1 MERLCV
7 KVKKRFGEPV
17 RQALAEMDLLDNSYR
32 LSADDD
38 CLYVPVV
45 DDCPED
51 VCLNLPPGA
60 EITKHDLQPNKKQ
73 LTPESLLGYS
83 PSFEIVGDIAILDGD
98 EEEPETVARALL
110 EFRKSLHVVLQEE
123 SGITGEFRVRRFR
136 LVAGEDRTET
146 VHRDHGCRY
155 LVDIAKAYFT
165 PRLST
170 ERQRVV
176 LQLKPKDVVVD
187 MFAGVGPYSIA
198 AAKKCGYVYAI
209 DKNPQAVEYLLK
221 NIELNRLDNVE
232 AFVADARDLPR
243 MLGAVADHVIM
254 NLPHNACDF
263 VNEAVALT
271 KPGGVIH
278 YYAMAHEDD
287 LFGPSLCLIEEAVKK
302 AGREF
307 EVMVTRSVRSYAPH
321 QYNICID
328 MRID

>member
-38 CLYVPVV
+38 CLYVPVM
-45 DDCPED
+45 DECPED
-51 VCLNLPPGA
+51 VCSNLPHVA
-60 EITKHDLQPNKKQ
+60 ELVKHDLQPNKKQ
-73 LTPESLLGYS
+73 ITPENLLGFS

-98 EEEPETVARALL
+98 EEEPEKVAQTLL
-110 EFRKSLHVVLQEE
+110 EFRKSLRVVLQEKA
-123 SGITGEFRVRRFR
+123 GITGEFRVRSFR

-146 VHRDHGCRY
+146 VHRDHGYRY
-155 LVDIAKAYFT
+155 LVDVAKVYFT

-176 LQLKPKDVVVD
+176 LQLKSDDVVVD
-187 MFAGVGPYSIA
+187 MFAGVGPYSIP

-209 DKNPQAVEYLLK
+209 DKNPHAVEYLQK

-232 AFVADARDLPR
+232 AFVADARDLPQR
-243 MLGAVADHVIM
+243 LGQVADHVIM

-271 KPGGVIH
+271 KPGGIIH
-278 YYAMAHEDD
+278 YYAMAHEDA
-287 LFGPSLCLIEEAVKK
+287 LFGPSLCLIEEAAKK
-302 AGREF
+302 ADREF
-307 EVMVTRSVRSYAPH
+307 EVLETRSVRSYAPH

-328 MRID
+328 VRID